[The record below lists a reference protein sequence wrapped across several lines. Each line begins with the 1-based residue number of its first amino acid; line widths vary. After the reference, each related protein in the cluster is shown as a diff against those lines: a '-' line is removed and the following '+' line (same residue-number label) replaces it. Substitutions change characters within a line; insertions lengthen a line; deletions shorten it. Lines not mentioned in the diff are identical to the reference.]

1 MDLGQWHTKK
11 WEYHTKK
18 ILVILDQ
25 LFFILKKSRENT
37 QKSTQKSECFKI
49 LKIKPKIKKKDWN
62 DDLHLSV
69 IQNVLAI
76 LFWLLIESY

>member
-18 ILVILDQ
+18 NLVILDQ
-25 LFFILKKSRENT
+25 IFFILKKSRENT